1 MSENNLTPAER
12 RAAGSFGG
20 HKSWGA
26 TDDRT
31 ARTAKPRQAL
41 EDKFLREA
49 GGDPKRAES
58 LRRAFYAE
66 LTLRSLKAR
75 RLAKESRAGGVDR
88 DTA

>member
-1 MSENNLTPAER
+1 MSENKYTDAER

-20 HKSWGA
+20 HKSWAA
-26 TDDRT
+26 TADRT
-31 ARTAKPRQAL
+31 ARTAKPRKAF

-66 LTLRSLKAR
+66 LTLRSLRSR
-75 RLAKESRAGGVDR
+75 RLTKEARAAE
-88 DTA
+88 TEAS